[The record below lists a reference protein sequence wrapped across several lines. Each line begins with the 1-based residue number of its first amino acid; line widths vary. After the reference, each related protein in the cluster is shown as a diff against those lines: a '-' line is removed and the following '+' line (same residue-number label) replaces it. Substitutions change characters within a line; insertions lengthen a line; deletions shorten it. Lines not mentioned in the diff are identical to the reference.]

1 MSLKHANELL
11 KDQHVRNTLTPE
23 LCKFIENNVKKI
35 IELEE
40 VFGKEAEKIEKEL
53 IEMAKV
59 DSGGVL
65 SKYQN
70 EYAKILA

>member
-11 KDQHVRNTLTPE
+11 KDEHVRNTLTPE

-40 VFGKEAEKIEKEL
+40 VFG
-53 IEMAKV
+53 
-59 DSGGVL
+59 
-65 SKYQN
+65 
-70 EYAKILA
+70 